1 MTTNTKTTPT
11 ALPARDN
18 IDTKHKWN
26 LADIYATEEAWETE
40 FNNAKTLIGKA
51 KDFSG
56 KLTESPQLLYACL
69 ETRTELSVIASDLYQ
84 YAHLSRDLD
93 NRASKYQ
100 AMVDRAAA
108 LLSDAGA
115 AYAFV
120 EPELLKIDE
129 KQLVELAAQFE
140 KTDVYDFYIRELIR
154 SRKHIR
160 SEEVEEVLAQ
170 SAIVA
175 RGSDSIFT
183 MLNDADL
190 QYPSI
195 KDEDGNEVKL
205 TKQRFAK
212 FMESSDRRVRHDA
225 HQAFYSAYKEHV
237 NTLGASLTSSV
248 NTDIFY
254 SRARHFESCLH
265 RSLDGNNIPVEV
277 YHSLMNTTEADLKGL
292 HAYTALRKRILKLD
306 KIMPYDMTCP
316 LFPDQ
321 DYEVTFEQAVAE
333 TIEALQP
340 LGEEYISKLKEAF
353 DSRWV
358 DVFETEGKGSG
369 AYSWGNYRNHPF
381 VLMNYNNTVNN
392 MFTLA
397 HEMGHAMHSLHSDNN
412 QPYPKSHYSTF
423 VAEVASTLNE
433 GLLLQHLLKKTDDK
447 RDKLYLLNRYIDN
460 TFGIFFNQVLYARFE
475 LSIHEQVEKGGALS
489 PDILNKLWGDLTQK
503 YYGPDL
509 IVDDLTTYKWSRIPH
524 FYMTF
529 YVYQYATSYAAS
541 QAILDKIVSGESGII
556 ERYLNLISAGG
567 RDHPIELLKQCGVD
581 MSKPDPV
588 KATIKLFGEQVEEMD
603 RLTR

>member
-321 DYEVTFEQAVAE
+321 DYEVTFEQAVAK

-353 DSRWV
+353 
-358 DVFETEGKGSG
+358 
-369 AYSWGNYRNHPF
+369 
-381 VLMNYNNTVNN
+381 
-392 MFTLA
+392 
-397 HEMGHAMHSLHSDNN
+397 
-412 QPYPKSHYSTF
+412 
-423 VAEVASTLNE
+423 
-433 GLLLQHLLKKTDDK
+433 
-447 RDKLYLLNRYIDN
+447 
-460 TFGIFFNQVLYARFE
+460 
-475 LSIHEQVEKGGALS
+475 
-489 PDILNKLWGDLTQK
+489 
-503 YYGPDL
+503 
-509 IVDDLTTYKWSRIPH
+509 
-524 FYMTF
+524 
-529 YVYQYATSYAAS
+529 
-541 QAILDKIVSGESGII
+541 
-556 ERYLNLISAGG
+556 
-567 RDHPIELLKQCGVD
+567 
-581 MSKPDPV
+581 
-588 KATIKLFGEQVEEMD
+588 
-603 RLTR
+603 